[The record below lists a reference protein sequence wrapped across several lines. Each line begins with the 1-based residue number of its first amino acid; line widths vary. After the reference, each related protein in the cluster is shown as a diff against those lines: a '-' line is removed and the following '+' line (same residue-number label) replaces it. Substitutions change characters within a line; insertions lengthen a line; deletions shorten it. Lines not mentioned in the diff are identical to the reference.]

1 MNSLRQ
7 TIWEE
12 GVYRLAD
19 RQIWADEV
27 MDCAFSP
34 NWLKKK
40 KEMNEVGI
48 WFEKTQVQDSATRGL
63 TSLCKFKNQLYK
75 KYIDRSSRVDNFT
88 ISRNF

>member
-1 MNSLRQ
+1 MQ
-7 TIWEE
+7 I
-12 GVYRLAD
+12 D
-19 RQIWADEV
+19 RFGLMKSWIALFHQIGK
-27 MDCAFSP
+27 
-34 NWLKKK
+34 NKKK
-40 KEMNEVGI
+40 MNEVGI

>member
-1 MNSLRQ
+1 MQ
-7 TIWEE
+7 I
-12 GVYRLAD
+12 D
-19 RQIWADEV
+19 RFGLMKSWIALFHQIGK
-27 MDCAFSP
+27 
-34 NWLKKK
+34 KKK

>member
-1 MNSLRQ
+1 
-7 TIWEE
+7 
-12 GVYRLAD
+12 
-19 RQIWADEV
+19 
-27 MDCAFSP
+27 
-34 NWLKKK
+34 
-40 KEMNEVGI
+40 MNEVGI

>member
-1 MNSLRQ
+1 MQ
-7 TIWEE
+7 I
-12 GVYRLAD
+12 D
-19 RQIWADEV
+19 RFGLMKSWIALFHQIG
-27 MDCAFSP
+27 
-34 NWLKKK
+34 KKK

-48 WFEKTQVQDSATRGL
+48 WFEKTQVQDSATWGL